1 MTIENFDPNL
11 FDPTTID
18 LDADGTLETLA
29 QGFDTDGDGVA
40 DTWQLQTDSDG
51 DGIADQ
57 TTVIQGIDTDGD
69 GIPDTWQVQTDLNN
83 DGIPD
88 ETAYFQDTDGE
99 GIPDTPNDD
108 QNVGSNDDSTIGDP
122 ADDMEHWHQQTHDDT
137 CAVVS
142 QEFILNELTGQNFGE
157 DELQQEACDNG
168 WYTPGG
174 GTPLE
179 CMGNL
184 LEAHGIPVERET
196 GCSLQDISDKLANG
210 EKVMVAID
218 AEEIWYPDQVDQD
231 DALAN
236 AFGMP
241 GQGVNHAVQVIG
253 IDNSDPNNP
262 MVILNDSGSP
272 NGQGDM
278 VPADRFV
285 DAWDDSNN
293 YMVSTT
299 GVATGETPHLGLAE
313 QSVGGYYN
321 GDGTYHYQS
330 FNIDLPPN

>member
-1 MTIENFDPNL
+1 MTINNFDPNL

-40 DTWQLQTDSDG
+40 DTWLLQTDSDG
-51 DGIADQ
+51 DEIADQ
-57 TTVIQGIDTDGD
+57 TTFIQGIDTDGN
-69 GIPDTWQVQTDLNN
+69 GIIDTWEVQTDLDDN
-83 DGIPD
+83 GIPD
-88 ETAYFQDTDGE
+88 EIAYFQDTDDN

-108 QNVGSNDDSTIGDP
+108 SIIGDP
-122 ADDMEHWHQQTHDDT
+122 ADDMEHWHEQTHGDT

-142 QEFILNELTGQNFGE
+142 QEFILNELLEKTLVKMNCNRKPVITAG
-157 DELQQEACDNG
+157 
-168 WYTPGG
+168 TPPGA

-218 AEEIWYPDQVDQD
+218 SEEIWYPDQVDQD

-262 MVILNDSGSP
+262 MVILNDPGSRD
-272 NGQGDM
+272 GQGDM